1 MESITIHRIKLNK
14 EYSLTR
20 KQDEVILCNEGLTV
34 SIDTLS
40 RIRKLSNLD
49 KIKNILEYY
58 PGLSP
63 LNITGSQEYS
73 KILGKK
79 KSNEYRNYIVK
90 EINHTTPMITSYH
103 TRIFPDRKK
112 CYNNLAQVFLENNA
126 LELPIYDHSGVTGRT
141 SIKKGFNFL
150 TMKKSDRVKLTH
162 PTKKLVEVDFKSCE
176 PFFFLKSQGVE
187 IKSDDVYSWLMEKY
201 NIHNVTRDKFKRGIL
216 SIIYGANTKTTSR
229 IMQVPHKK
237 VVSVKED
244 LGIND
249 LEKKLRSEYD
259 ENGFILNYYGRPITS
274 DSNLVNYW
282 IQSSTVDFCSLAFK
296 SFCDKNNLQPCFFVH
311 DSMTFCVDSES
322 ITTITAMSEIKE
334 YVSEISVPVKFTV
347 FS

>member
-1 MESITIHRIKLNK
+1 MESITIHKVKLNK
-14 EYSLTR
+14 EYSLER
-20 KQDEVILCNEGLTV
+20 KQGEIILSNEGLTV
-34 SIDTLS
+34 SIDTVS
-40 RIRKLSNLD
+40 KIRQLSNLA
-49 KIKNILEYY
+49 KIKNVLEYY
-58 PGLSP
+58 PGLAS

-79 KSNEYRNYIVK
+79 KSIEYNDYILK
-90 EINHTTPMITSYH
+90 ELNFTKPMITSYH
-103 TRIFPDRKK
+103 TKIFPVRKK
-112 CYNNLAQVFLENNA
+112 CYSNLSQVFLKDSA
-126 LELPIYDHSGVTGRT
+126 LELPVYDHAGVTGRT

-150 TMKKSDRVKLTH
+150 TMKKSERVQLTH
-162 PTKKLVEVDFKSCE
+162 PNKKLVEVDFKSCE
-176 PFFFLKSQGVE
+176 PFFFLKSQGIE
-187 IKSDDVYSWLMEKY
+187 IESDDVYSWLMEKY
-201 NIHNVTRDKFKRGIL
+201 NIHNVTRDKFKRGML

-259 ENGFILNYYGRPITS
+259 DNGFILNYYGRPITS

-296 SFCDKNNLQPCFFVH
+296 SFCDKNNLKACFFVH
-311 DSMTFCVDSES
+311 DSMTFCIDSKDLS
-322 ITTITAMSEIKE
+322 KITAITEIKE
-334 YVSEISVPVKFTV
+334 CISEISVPVKFTV